1 MKTLRTRLEEDL
13 QLQGLSPVTQ
23 EIYLS
28 RVRRLAEHFAKS
40 PELLSVE
47 DLRQYF
53 LHLRIEKKY
62 SVQSLKSA
70 YYSIRFLYLR
80 TLKWKPEDFNFFRLP
95 KEFKLPVV
103 FTKDEIKR
111 ILSGIRISDYR
122 LCLTMIYT
130 CGLRLKEAVNL
141 KPYDIDGEK
150 RLLHI
155 KESKGNK
162 DRCVPLAE
170 ELIRR
175 LRQHWKTH
183 HNPHLLFPKR
193 NGNRATTT
201 QTIGKRSLQRSMLI
215 AKREAGINKPGS
227 IHTLRHSYATHLL
240 DSGVN
245 IRVIQEYLGHK
256 SLKSTMIYT
265 HLTTNSKELSLTKI
279 NELMADL

>member
-1 MKTLRTRLEEDL
+1 MSNLRTRMKEDL

-23 EIYLS
+23 EIYLNQ
-28 RVRRLAEHFAKS
+28 VRRLSEHFSKS
-40 PELLSVE
+40 PDLLSIE

-53 LHLRIEKKY
+53 LHLQTKKKY

-70 YYSIRFLYLR
+70 YYSIRFFYLR

-141 KPYDIDGEK
+141 KPYDIDGDK
-150 RLLHI
+150 QLLHI
-155 KESKGNK
+155 KEGKGNK
-162 DRCVPLAE
+162 HRCVPLPK
-170 ELIRR
+170 ELIIR
-175 LRQHWKTH
+175 LRQYWKTH
-183 HNPHLLFPKR
+183 RNPHLLFPKR
-193 NGNRATTT
+193 QGERSTTS
-201 QTIGKRSLQRSMLI
+201 QAISKRSLQYATLKS
-215 AKREAGINKPGS
+215 KREAGINKPGS

-265 HLTTNSKELSLTKI
+265 HLTTNSKELSLAKI
-279 NELMADL
+279 NELMNNL